1 MTQYSIDQVQE
12 NPERV
17 IRAAEREKAV
27 EITRQGKQVAI
38 LLSVEEYS
46 RLIGEKQ
53 SQSGFGTALRK
64 FRQELIEEGLEINPD
79 EVFKD
84 VRDRSPGREVVL

>member
-17 IRAAEREKAV
+17 IQAVEREKSV

-38 LLSVEEYS
+38 LLSVEEYN
-46 RLIGEKQ
+46 RLVGEKQ
-53 SQSGFGTALRK
+53 SGFGAALKR
-64 FRQELIEEGLEINPD
+64 FRQELTEEGLEINPD
-79 EVFKD
+79 EVFRD